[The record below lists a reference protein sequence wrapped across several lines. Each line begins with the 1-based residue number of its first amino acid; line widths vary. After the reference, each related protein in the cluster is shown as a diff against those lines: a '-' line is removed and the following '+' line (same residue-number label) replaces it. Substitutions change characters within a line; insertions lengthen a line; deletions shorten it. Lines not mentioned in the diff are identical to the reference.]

1 MVCYGKF
8 SPGFNLYFQL
18 MLLLVFEYDTSG
30 CDTLMSNRTNILRDR
45 KHSVRLTLSLVH
57 KYLTEQKK
65 ISGDFFPLEITSPKL
80 TSIATLVAVTLPKHW
95 PSSDSTLSSIST
107 QNRVISYCNKKNTNR
122 YLTSTKIVNFN
133 HAWSKKKL
141 DCFDFR

>member
-80 TSIATLVAVTLPKHW
+80 TSIATLVAVTLPKH
-95 PSSDSTLSSIST
+95 
-107 QNRVISYCNKKNTNR
+107 
-122 YLTSTKIVNFN
+122 
-133 HAWSKKKL
+133 
-141 DCFDFR
+141 